1 MKIESAVKLANKLMN
16 KHGLSKYGWSLN
28 LDNAKKRFGQCR
40 YRIKQI
46 SLSKPLI
53 LVNDKDRVKD
63 TILHEIAHALVGPS
77 HGHNSIW
84 KAKCIEVGCA
94 PVRCFTSKNTT
105 LVQGKYKAVCGACG
119 KEHYRYRKL
128 PSDRRVACLCQRDKS
143 WDNKTLLHYSIKN
156 KS

>member
-1 MKIESAVKLANKLMN
+1 MNVDKAFKLACELLQS
-16 KHGLSKYGWSLN
+16 HGLMDKGWYVS

-46 SLSKPLI
+46 SLSRPLI
-53 LVNDKDRVKD
+53 LVNSKERVKD

-77 HGHNSIW
+77 HGHDSIW

-128 PSDRRVACLCQRDKS
+128 SSNKRVACLCQRGKS
-143 WDNKTLLHYSIKN
+143 WDNKTLLNYAVQN
-156 KS
+156 

>member
-1 MKIESAVKLANKLMN
+1 MKIESAVKLANKLMD
-16 KHGLSKYGWSLN
+16 KHGLSKSGWSLN

-63 TILHEIAHALVGPS
+63 TILHEIAHALVGSS

-119 KEHYRYRKL
+119 KDHYRYRKL
-128 PSDRRVACLCQRDKS
+128 SSNKRVACLCQRGKS
-143 WDNKTLLHYSIKN
+143 WDNKTLLNYAVQN
-156 KS
+156 